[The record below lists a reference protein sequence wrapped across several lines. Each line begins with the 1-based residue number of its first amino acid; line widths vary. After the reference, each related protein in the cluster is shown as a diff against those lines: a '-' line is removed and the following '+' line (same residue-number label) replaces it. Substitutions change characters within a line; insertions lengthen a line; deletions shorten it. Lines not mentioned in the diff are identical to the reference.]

1 MSTPRFLIPALL
13 FCMACGAAS
22 PTASA
27 PKNVR
32 ADARAAVDVAKDAW
46 VVTANACLDAAQLT
60 GDTSLKEKC
69 GVPLEAA
76 HDLIIAAADA
86 VDTQWT
92 DGAACS
98 LARATLL
105 IQSVVPALG
114 APGADVAAVTNDAAA
129 VAQRYVTAAC
139 VMDAGADR

>member
-1 MSTPRFLIPALL
+1 MRFLLPVALL
-13 FCMACGAAS
+13 ACLACGAAS

-60 GDTSLKEKC
+60 GDTSLKDKC
-69 GVPLEAA
+69 GKPLEAA
-76 HDLIIAAADA
+76 HDLIVAAADA

-98 LARATLL
+98 LTRATLL
-105 IQSVVPALG
+105 IASVVPSLG
-114 APGADVAAVTNDAAA
+114 APGADVVAVANDAAA
-129 VAQRYVTAAC
+129 VARAITPFTC
-139 VMDAGADR
+139 VLDGGAE